1 MAAVDAQIKGCG
13 MGDVVDKSRQENIVR
28 DLFAALQHADC
39 ARAAR
44 IHKILGKCRL
54 NVLVINVILS
64 SFLRHEEWEAMMID
78 PMSNGTPGCRAVAAR
93 RRSDKPVLRVTLA
106 QLARSLYLG
115 RQRRSPRGVAAADM
129 FIARRQGKR

>member
-1 MAAVDAQIKGCG
+1 MPLNAQIKGCG
-13 MGDVVDKSRQENIVR
+13 RGDVVDKSRQENIVR

-78 PMSNGTPGCRAVAAR
+78 PVSDRIPGHRATAAR
-93 RRSDKPVLRVTLA
+93 RRCDKPVLRVHLA
-106 QLARSLYLG
+106 QLARSLSLG
-115 RQRRSPRGVAAADM
+115 RQRRSPRGIAAADM
-129 FIARRQGKR
+129 FVARRHAKR